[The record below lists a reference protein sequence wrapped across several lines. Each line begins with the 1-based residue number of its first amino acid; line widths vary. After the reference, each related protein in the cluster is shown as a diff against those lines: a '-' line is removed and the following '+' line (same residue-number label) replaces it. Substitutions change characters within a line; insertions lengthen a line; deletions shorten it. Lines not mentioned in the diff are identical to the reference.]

1 MMIAHHEELQRELGE
16 RVVAV
21 TAAVRAGD
29 DADGV
34 RTALNDFVAG
44 EVIPHALAEED
55 AIYRAGA
62 ELRDQASLVAG
73 MILEHHTLVDL
84 ASEIAGSA
92 TDFETALAAAA
103 FQELFV
109 VHVRKENE
117 LLLPALVAA
126 GTDPAALLATMQQ
139 AFRTRKEQ
147 AAANGATEAS
157 HANDGEN
164 VVDTRVPGAGSC
176 ASLANAAVDALAPG
190 GSFVLIADHDPR
202 GIRYMLQAE
211 RPGSTTWQVLEDG
224 PERWQARI
232 GLAPQPA

>member
-16 RVVAV
+16 RVLAV
-21 TAAVRAGD
+21 TTAVQAGD

-55 AIYRAGA
+55 AIYSAGA
-62 ELRDQASLVAG
+62 QLASQASLVAG
-73 MILEHHTLVDL
+73 MILEHHALVDL
-84 ASEIAGSA
+84 AGQMCGDA
-92 TDFETALAAAA
+92 TDFQAALASVA
-103 FQELFV
+103 FQKLFV

-117 LLLPALVAA
+117 LLLPALVDA
-126 GTDPAALLATMQQ
+126 GTDLAALLATMQRAFQ
-139 AFRTRKEQ
+139 ARKAE
-147 AAANGATEAS
+147 AATNGAVGGLLAR
-157 HANDGEN
+157 DGES
-164 VVDTRVPGAGSC
+164 VVDTRVPAAGSC
-176 ASLANAAVDALAPG
+176 ASMANDAVDALAPG
-190 GSFVLIADHDPR
+190 GSFVLVADHDPR